1 MNNMETNASW
11 TNRVAVVTG
20 GGRGMGKA
28 HSVALAARGARVV
41 LLDMDGEAA
50 RAAADEIRSQ
60 GGIAAGITCD
70 VSDEENVGRTMAEI
84 AAEHGGIDLLINNAA
99 LHSTAFNQ
107 SMQAMGIEKIRQLFD
122 VNVIGIFICS
132 LAAHAFMRGR
142 DGANIINIS
151 SVAAYGCE
159 TTYGVTKL
167 AVQGVTMT
175 LAREFSRDGI
185 RANAISPG
193 IVLTDKIREDVTPD
207 QLAQLIKLQLLEIEG
222 AERDVV
228 EAMLYLASPQA
239 RFITGETLRVAA
251 GYALAI

>member
-1 MNNMETNASW
+1 
-11 TNRVAVVTG
+11 
-20 GGRGMGKA
+20 MGKA
-28 HSVALAARGARVV
+28 HGVALAALGARVV
-41 LLDMDGEAA
+41 LLDIDGETASVV
-50 RAAADEIRSQ
+50 ADEIRSQ
-60 GGIAAGITCD
+60 GGIAMGMTCD
-70 VSDEENVGRTMAEI
+70 VSDEETVGRTMAQI
-84 AAEHGGIDLLINNAA
+84 GADHGGIDLLINNAA
-99 LHSTAFNQ
+99 LHSIAYNQ
-107 SMQAMGIEKIRQLFD
+107 SMEAMGIKKIRQLFE
-122 VNVIGIFICS
+122 VNVLGIFICS
-132 LAAHAFMRGR
+132 LAARAFMRGR

-193 IVLTDKIREDVTPD
+193 IVLTDKIRQDITPD
-207 QLAQLIKLQLLEIEG
+207 QLARLIKLQLLDIEG

-251 GYALAI
+251 GYTLAL